1 MGVQSIRKETFCR
14 TLIVIVVCALVFLFA
29 YNSKTAGYGTSKARI
44 TPVTAS
50 KLWVSSQKME
60 PAPQSTA
67 VAFPC
72 AAVLCFFALR
82 LPRKP
87 LLRRA
92 AETPALAL
100 LPFIEV
106 QRFLRPPP
114 VVG

>member
-29 YNSKTAGYGTSKARI
+29 YHSKTAGYGSSQARI

-67 VAFPC
+67 VALSW
-72 AAVLCFFALR
+72 AAVLCFFALH

-87 LLRRA
+87 LLRRTI
-92 AETPALAL
+92 EPPAPAL

-106 QRFLRPPP
+106 HRFLRPPP
-114 VVG
+114 IAG